1 MNVTQGDPLDHHH
14 QLWPVN
20 HRAGTSRNTGRQL
33 EGAAFQAFVIQD
45 EPAELPAQQLHPVA
59 WPVDEQKD
67 LSRHRIASYARL
79 HQLAQAIKALAHIG
93 WLVVKVIMQGL
104 RQSEHTAQA
113 KRSKELITVKG
124 VPTGNCRLIP
134 LG

>member
-1 MNVTQGDPLDHHH
+1 
-14 QLWPVN
+14 
-20 HRAGTSRNTGRQL
+20 
-33 EGAAFQAFVIQD
+33 
-45 EPAELPAQQLHPVA
+45 
-59 WPVDEQKD
+59 
-67 LSRHRIASYARL
+67 
-79 HQLAQAIKALAHIG
+79 
-93 WLVVKVIMQGL
+93 MQGL